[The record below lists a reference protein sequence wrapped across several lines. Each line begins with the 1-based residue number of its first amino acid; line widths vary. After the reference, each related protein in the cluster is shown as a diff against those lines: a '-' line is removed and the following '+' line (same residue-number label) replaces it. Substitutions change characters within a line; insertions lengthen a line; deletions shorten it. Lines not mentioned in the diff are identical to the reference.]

1 MHFPL
6 LSGLPGWLPL
16 GFFSDFVYKFF
27 NLRSLNCRQWIL
39 YSLTLPTTTSVSSS
53 ASSSSPPTLPS
64 PATLLFFLWL
74 GGQRVD
80 SLCLHLSHISCAVL
94 ELGTCCDRSAFINS
108 LAAQHT
114 FSSIFHVQFPVLYNG
129 TCCCFYCC
137 CLGKLPFVRMWI
149 LLYLYLR
156 DFLDPL
162 HTASDKAERNAEHEL
177 AMNLAKGNKLKNKR
191 PKITEKSI
199 ENKLLWVV
207 PQK

>member
-6 LSGLPGWLPL
+6 LSGLPGSLPL
-16 GFFSDFVYKFF
+16 GSFSDFVYKFF

-39 YSLTLPTTTSVSSS
+39 YTSSLTLPTTTSVSSS
-53 ASSSSPPTLPS
+53 ASSSSPPTLS
-64 PATLLFFLWL
+64 LLLFFMASWATSWL
-74 GGQRVD
+74 ALPPSQ
-80 SLCLHLSHISCAVL
+80 SHLMCCT
-94 ELGTCCDRSAFINS
+94 GTGNLLRSQCVYINS

-129 TCCCFYCC
+129 TCCCC

-149 LLYLYLR
+149 LLYKYLR

-162 HTASDKAERNAEHEL
+162 HTASDKTERNAEHEL